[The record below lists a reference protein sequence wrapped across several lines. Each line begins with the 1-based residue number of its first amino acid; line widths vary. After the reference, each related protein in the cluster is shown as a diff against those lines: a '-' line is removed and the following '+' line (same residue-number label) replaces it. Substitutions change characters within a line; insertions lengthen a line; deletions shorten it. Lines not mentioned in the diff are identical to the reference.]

1 MEIVESR
8 AGVPSLRPRQSDQRA
23 HRVDWWS
30 ARAIVVLCVCV
41 VVRTPTSSLMKGEVG
56 LRPTARSKDGM
67 KSKVVISE
75 CKVLK

>member
-1 MEIVESR
+1 MESR

-41 VVRTPTSSLMKGEVG
+41 VVRTPTSSLMKGGGAPPNRALKRRYEVKG
-56 LRPTARSKDGM
+56 RNK
-67 KSKVVISE
+67 
-75 CKVLK
+75 